1 MLDHEEASS
10 SQPPTIGPSAIATP
24 VLAPHRPIARAR
36 SERPV
41 KMLEISDS
49 VAGNTIAA
57 PRPMKQ
63 RATISWLAV
72 AVRPPATLARPNTA
86 RPVSS
91 MPLRPTRSLRLPLT
105 SSSAANTRLY
115 ASTTHCSWL
124 LEACSSRTSVG
135 SATLTIVVS
144 RLITNAATS
153 SAVRARDLRAIDV
166 LINHR
171 NKKVK

>member
-1 MLDHEEASS
+1 
-10 SQPPTIGPSAIATP
+10 
-24 VLAPHRPIARAR
+24 
-36 SERPV
+36 
-41 KMLEISDS
+41 MLEISDS

-86 RPVSS
+86 SPASS
-91 MPLRPTRSLRLPLT
+91 MPFRPTRSLRLPLT
-105 SSSAANTRLY
+105 SSRAANTRLY

-144 RLITNAATS
+144 RLITKAATR
-153 SAVRARDLRAIDV
+153 SAARARDLRAIDV
-166 LINHR
+166 LINHQD
-171 NKKVK
+171 KKVKQMHK